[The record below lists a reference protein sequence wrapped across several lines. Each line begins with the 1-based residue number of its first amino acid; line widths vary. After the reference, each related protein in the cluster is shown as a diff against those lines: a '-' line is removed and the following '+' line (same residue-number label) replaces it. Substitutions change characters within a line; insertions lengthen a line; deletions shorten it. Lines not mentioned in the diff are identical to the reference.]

1 MKAMNEDAIRGG
13 LLGSAAGDALGVPYE
28 TESYESM
35 RRNLCTGMTGYGHHR
50 QPPGTWSDDTSMAL
64 CTADSLCR
72 GFDPDDMMKRF
83 MLWKDK
89 KQYTATGVVF
99 DVGRICR
106 KAINQFTEGVPAL
119 LCGDASVNGNG
130 NGSLMRILPMSLYQ
144 ICLYPAEDDGLGPFL
159 EPVHEASALT
169 HAHPVSQICCG
180 LFTLVIRE
188 WFLEGNEGKTPLEM
202 AQRAFEKGKA
212 FYESKGGVFR
222 EEIRKPDL
230 FIEPVKLPAMQ
241 GKELPNWGYVINTWN
256 IALMSFLT
264 TDSYRDCVLQAVNM
278 GGDTDTNGAVAG
290 ALAGVYYGAESIPEE
305 WIDAIQN
312 KRLIDLICGKFTDAL
327 LRREPDKQVIDQ
339 LDKRYAFISMK
350 APSSIS
356 LEGRVYNDTMAAFLA
371 MCVPE
376 EFREQFENIG
386 AKAARKLY
394 GSLPHA
400 DLSIEET
407 ARVIERVT
415 EARFSQHPD
424 LMEKL
429 KATGDREII
438 YDTTGGHDNLLGR
451 CRCDEC
457 SKKEYHNLYGKALM
471 KVRTRENG
479 DFRIDEKPAE
489 KV

>member
-1 MKAMNEDAIRGG
+1 MKMKEMNPDVIRGG

-35 RRNLCTGMTGYGHHR
+35 QRTPCTGMTGYGHHR
-50 QPPGTWSDDTSMAL
+50 QPPGTWSDDTSMTL
-64 CTADSLCR
+64 CTADSLCK
-72 GFDPDDMMKRF
+72 GFNPADMMKKF

-106 KAINQFTEGVPAL
+106 KAINQFVEGAPAL

-144 ICLYPAEDDGLGPFL
+144 ICLYPAEDGELGPFL

-188 WFLEGNEGKTPLEM
+188 WFLEENEGKTPVEM

-212 FYESKGGVFR
+212 FYEAKGGVFR

-230 FIEPVKLPAMQ
+230 FIEPLKLTELKD
-241 GKELPNWGYVINTWN
+241 KELPNWGYVINTWN

-264 TDSYRDCVLQAVNM
+264 TGSFRECVLQAVNM

-290 ALAGVYYGAESIPEE
+290 GLAGVYYGAGSIPEE

-327 LRREPDKQVIDQ
+327 LRRETEKQVIDQ

-350 APSSIS
+350 APSAIS
-356 LEGRVYNDTMAAFLA
+356 MEGRVYNDTATAFFAL
-371 MCVPE
+371 CVPE
-376 EFREQFENIG
+376 KYLEQFENIG
-386 AKAARKLY
+386 AKAAKKLY
-394 GSLPHA
+394 GSLPHP
-400 DLSIEET
+400 DLTTERMAQAIEIAT
-407 ARVIERVT
+407 A
-415 EARFSQHPD
+415 ARFSQHPE

-429 KATGDREII
+429 KETGDREII

-451 CRCDEC
+451 CRCSAC
-457 SKKEYHNLYGKALM
+457 SRMEYHNLYGKALM
-471 KVRTRENG
+471 KVRES
-479 DFRIDEKPAE
+479 IHQVPAR
-489 KV
+489 